1 MSDPGEQTTEDQEA
15 ERSLRKVEQ
24 GGLPVAA
31 ERRLAELR
39 EGGRGAFTSDLS
51 VNGFALCHRLG
62 LTPLSQVM
70 GSAVYQIGYQGLT
83 WPMMM
88 GGSTITEMETLSEA
102 WNEVRRLAF
111 NRLEL
116 EARALGANAV
126 VGVQVKVSRLDVGEG
141 SIEYVVFGTAVRRAN
156 APQSDQVVLT
166 DLSVADYSKLL
177 AAGIEPAGI
186 VAATSVFFATYEIGL
201 LGGGMLGNA
210 VNTAYNFELREF
222 TEAFYSARETVMERI
237 GLQAQQ
243 LGATGVVGVRISHSA
258 QMQDVS
264 GGPGFAGGGAARKGL
279 VATFDAI
286 GTAIRETAPR
296 RPQPPKPSI
305 DLSI

>member
-1 MSDPGEQTTEDQEA
+1 MSEPEDEA
-15 ERSLRKVEQ
+15 AVDREDAESLRKVEG
-24 GGLPVAA
+24 GGLPLGA
-31 ERRLAELR
+31 ERRLSDLR

-70 GSAVYQIGYQGLT
+70 GSAIYQIGYQGLS

-88 GGSTITEMETLSEA
+88 GGSSVTEMGVLSQA

-116 EARALGANAV
+116 EARTLGAHAV
-126 VGVQVKVSRLDVGEG
+126 VGVQVKVSQLDWAEG
-141 SIEYVVFGTAVRRAN
+141 AIEYVVMGTAVRRADG
-156 APQSDQVVLT
+156 PGDQVAMT
-166 DLSVADYSKLL
+166 DLSVADYAKLL

-186 VAATSVFFATYEIGL
+186 VAATSVFFATYEMGM
-201 LGGGMLGNA
+201 LGGGMLANA
-210 VNTAYNFELREF
+210 VNTPYNYEVREF
-222 TEAFYSARETVMERI
+222 TQAFYSARETVMARL
-237 GLQAQQ
+237 GQQAQQ

-258 QMQDVS
+258 HRQDVG
-264 GGPGFAGGGAARKGL
+264 GGPGFGGAGGGTSNGL

-286 GTAIRETAPR
+286 GTAIRDTTPQ
-296 RPQPPKPSI
+296 RPQAPKPAI